1 MKNRFSVVLIVLSLL
16 VALVG
21 VAAAPKAPGAVTL
34 IGAGYVE
41 GKGVVFTFHITG
53 NVSKS
58 DMKGSVHVDG
68 GGNFGLDCVKVDS
81 ETVKCTA
88 PKGVAGHDVTVTWGG
103 STFWTHVAGI
113 PDPQAEYCYGVWS
126 WWTAEELENGWTDFG
141 PHCQDTPAQN
151 GDPITYTVPAGTYT
165 GQEGT
170 LEEEVFFF
178 EDPSDCE
185 WLPNHGSAYYFDMCG
200 W

>member
-53 NVSKS
+53 KVSKS
-58 DMKGSVHVDG
+58 DMKGGVTVDG
-68 GGNFGLDCVKVDS
+68 GGNYGLDCVKVDS

-113 PDPQAEYCYGVWS
+113 PDPKFCYSVYDYDRYDVWQ
-126 WWTAEELENGWTDFG
+126 DYG
-141 PHCQDTPAQN
+141 PHCQDEPAQYV
-151 GDPITYTVPAGTYT
+151 DMITYYNPDWDDEYNYWFLP
-165 GQEGT
+165 EGPECSGISGDAFYYWGCPVV
-170 LEEEVFFF
+170 EEE
-178 EDPSDCE
+178 
-185 WLPNHGSAYYFDMCG
+185 N
-200 W
+200 